1 MMDPAALYLILAAHL
16 SSVDVE
22 QRLLARAARWRAV
35 RNATCIVVGN
45 APAGGDGALRA
56 LVGAS
61 GCEYARNPDYP
72 ARGFEIGAYRH
83 GAALLETRAPGGDGV
98 ALFAQDSLELEAP
111 GAFDAAL
118 RRWSGRATCLLA
130 FPKGVAWNAGIR
142 ARLEAWLPAYDDD
155 AAWAGCTFNS
165 FVARVAD
172 VADLAAA
179 GFFEP
184 VATNRADSGALER
197 YFGYALAARSPR
209 EPPLCGR
216 DLAGKCGLAKAHLWR
231 PAR

>member
-1 MMDPAALYLILAAHL
+1 MISAP
-16 SSVDVE
+16 S
-22 QRLLARAARWRAV
+22 
-35 RNATCIVVGN
+35 TC
-45 APAGGDGALRA
+45 
-56 LVGAS
+56 
-61 GCEYARNPDYP
+61 
-72 ARGFEIGAYRH
+72 
-83 GAALLETRAPGGDGV
+83 
-98 ALFAQDSLELEAP
+98 
-111 GAFDAAL
+111 L
-118 RRWSGRATCLLA
+118 RRGWRIARRRGSARKGSRAC
-130 FPKGVAWNAGIR
+130 GG

>member
-1 MMDPAALYLILAAHL
+1 MDPAALYLILAAHL

-83 GAALLETRAPGGDGV
+83 GAALLEARAPGDGV

-231 PAR
+231 PARAR